1 MTLQI
6 SVDGLPEVVAD
17 NATVIDVLRQRGE
30 PAEHII
36 VEINGS
42 FVHPDTYTTK
52 RLREGDRI
60 EVVYPAFG
68 G

>member
-1 MTLQI
+1 VI
-6 SVDGLPEVVAD
+6 DGLPEHLTSGT
-17 NATVIDVLRQRGE
+17 TVLEVLKQRGE
-30 PAEHII
+30 PTRHII

-42 FVHPDTYTTK
+42 FVHPDAYAEK
-52 RLREGDRI
+52 RLREGDRL

>member
-1 MTLQI
+1 MRI
-6 SVDGLPEVVAD
+6 VVDGLLENVT
-17 NATVIDVLRQRGE
+17 NGTTVLDLLRQLDE
-30 PAEHII
+30 PTSHII

-42 FVHPDTYTTK
+42 FVHPSVYAEVL
-52 RLREGDRI
+52 LRDGDRV